1 MVHPGGR
8 GTDGPTYQIASE
20 ETYKD
25 GQTII
30 EEGSSGD
37 WVYVVLS
44 GSVEISKTIGGRKF
58 IITALEQGEVFG
70 ELGYLGAIKRT
81 ATAKAIGETTIGVI
95 DRSFLDQEFNKLSGP
110 FRGILVATV
119 KRFRN
124 LIDRTCEFSSR
135 QDARAQ
141 KTLTLTFKDRK
152 SFVKAYT
159 GNISKGGLFIM
170 TEHPLKDGEQFLLR
184 LKLPD
189 LPELIK
195 ITCEVLWVR
204 EQSETE
210 KRRPGMG
217 VKFSKM
223 TKRDNQILNHYFQTL
238 IKAEQKD

>member
-1 MVHPGGR
+1 M
-8 GTDGPTYQIASE
+8 YQIASE

-25 GQTII
+25 SQIII
-30 EEGSSGD
+30 EEGSSGT
-37 WVYVVLS
+37 WVYIVLS

-58 IITALEQGEVFG
+58 IITVLEPGEVFG

-81 ATAKAIGETTIGVI
+81 ATVKAIGETTIGVI
-95 DRSFLDQEFNKLSGP
+95 DRSFLDQEFNKLSGS
-110 FRGILVATV
+110 FRNILVAVV

-141 KTLTLTFKDRK
+141 KTLTLTFKNRQ

-159 GNISKGGLFIM
+159 GNISKAGLFIM
-170 TEHPLKDGEQFLLR
+170 TEHPLKEGEQFLLR
-184 LKLPD
+184 LQLPD
-189 LPELIK
+189 LPEAIK

-204 EQSETE
+204 EQSETQ
-210 KRRPGMG
+210 KRPPGMG

-223 TKRDNQILNHYFQTL
+223 TKRDNQILNQYFQTL
-238 IKAEQKD
+238 IKGE

>member
-1 MVHPGGR
+1 M
-8 GTDGPTYQIASE
+8 YQIASE

-25 GQTII
+25 GQIII
-30 EEGSSGD
+30 EEGSSGN

-58 IITALEQGEVFG
+58 IITVLEPGEVFG

-95 DRSFLDQEFNKLSGP
+95 DRSFLDQEFNKLSGS
-110 FRGILVATV
+110 FRSILVAVV

-135 QDARAQ
+135 QDVRAL
-141 KTLTLTFKDRK
+141 KTLTLTFKDRQ

-170 TEHPLKDGEQFLLR
+170 TEHPLKENEQFLLR
-184 LKLPD
+184 LQLPG
-189 LPELIK
+189 LPEPIK
-195 ITCEVLWVR
+195 ITSEVLWVR
-204 EQSETE
+204 EQSDTE
-210 KRRPGMG
+210 KRPPGMG

-238 IKAEQKD
+238 IKGEEKD

>member
-1 MVHPGGR
+1 M
-8 GTDGPTYQIASE
+8 YQIASE

-25 GQTII
+25 GQIII
-30 EEGSSGD
+30 EEGSSGN
-37 WVYVVLS
+37 WVYIVLS
-44 GSVEISKTIGGRKF
+44 GSIEISKTIGGRKF
-58 IITALEQGEVFG
+58 IITVLEPGEVFG

-95 DRSFLDQEFNKLSGP
+95 DRSFLDQEFNKLSGS
-110 FRGILVATV
+110 FRNILVAVV

-141 KTLTLTFKDRK
+141 KTLTLTFKDRQ

-170 TEHPLKDGEQFLLR
+170 TEHPLKEGEQFLLR
-184 LKLPD
+184 LQLPD
-189 LPELIK
+189 LPEAIK

-210 KRRPGMG
+210 KRPPGMG

-223 TKRDNQILNHYFQTL
+223 TKRDNQILNQYFQTL
-238 IKAEQKD
+238 IKGE